1 LLDLSSCLGS
11 WHWQVSKQTVQVIE
25 ATVFL

>member
-1 LLDLSSCLGS
+1 VCHCLTCLGS
-11 WHWQVSKQTVQVIE
+11 WHWQASKQTVQVIE